1 MNNKQ
6 DLVVKKICCLGAGY
20 VGGPTMAVI
29 AKNCKDIKVTV
40 ADISKERIDKW
51 NSEDFTNLP
60 VYEPGLSEI
69 LKKTRN
75 INLFFTNDIEV
86 SIKEADMIFISV
98 NTPTKNEGF
107 GAGFA
112 TDLKWVEA
120 SAREIAKY
128 AVGHTIVIEKSTVPV
143 KTAEL
148 IKTILN
154 VNKVDKNSNL
164 EKSFSILS
172 SPEFLA
178 EGTAIKDL
186 EEPDRVLI
194 GGEDLNAIEKLKSI
208 YKKWIDEKK
217 ILVTNLW
224 SSELSKLTA
233 NAFLAQRISSIN
245 SISALCEVTGA
256 KINEISNSVGLDK
269 RIGKHFLKTGPG
281 FGGSCFQ
288 KDILSLVYLCRYYG
302 LNEVANYWEQIIILN
317 KWQRERI
324 SNLIV
329 KKLFNTVSSKKIV
342 ILGFSY
348 KPNTNDTRE
357 SAAIYVAKDLLSNGA
372 TLLIN
377 DPQVS
382 PEQIGE
388 DLNLKEG
395 DLYNKRSEGKWIYC
409 QDISRDSEDADAIVI
424 LTEWQQYTNLDWKCI
439 TNKMRKPA
447 WIFDTRAIL
456 KDQDMKD
463 ISANFWQVGRE
474 SIVI

>member
-1 MNNKQ
+1 MENKKNIA
-6 DLVVKKICCLGAGY
+6 VKNICCLGAGY

-29 AKNCKDIKVTV
+29 AKNCRDIKVTV
-40 ADISKERIDKW
+40 ADISKKRIEKW
-51 NSEDFTNLP
+51 NSEDFNNLP

-69 LKKTRN
+69 VKKTRN
-75 INLFFTNDIEV
+75 INLFFTNDIQN

-128 AVGHTIVIEKSTVPV
+128 SQGHTIVIEKSTVPV

-154 VNKVDKNSNL
+154 VNKIDKGSHS

-178 EGTAIKDL
+178 EGTAVKDL
-186 EEPDRVLI
+186 DQPDRVLI
-194 GGEDLNAIEKLKSI
+194 GGEDLIAIDKLKAV
-208 YKKWIDEKK
+208 YTNWIDEEK
-217 ILVTNLW
+217 ILITNLW
-224 SSELSKLTA
+224 SSELAKLSA

-256 KINEISNSVGLDK
+256 KIDEVSSSVGLDK
-269 RIGKHFLKTGPG
+269 RIGKYFLKSGPG

-329 KKLFNTVSSKKIV
+329 KKLFNTVSSKKIL

-357 SAAIYVAKDLLSNGA
+357 SAAIYIAKDLLSNGA

-382 PEQIGE
+382 PKQIGN
-388 DLNLKEG
+388 DLNTKEG
-395 DLYNKRSEGKWIYC
+395 ELYSINSEGKWIFC
-409 QDISRDSEDADAIVI
+409 QDILKDSRNADAIVI
-424 LTEWQQYTNLDWKCI
+424 LTEWKIYKDLDWQCI
-439 TNKMRKPA
+439 TRGMRKPA

-456 KDQDMKD
+456 EYQDVKN
-463 ISANFWQVGRE
+463 ISANFWQVGKG
-474 SIVI
+474 IN